1 MKKLKKFLIVIT
13 ILTIVGIIIWQIP
26 TIADWGDYESYDS
39 SSSYDDWGSSSWDSS
54 DWGSSSS
61 YDDDWGSSSSS
72 WDWDD
77 DYHYSSSGSSGDLF
91 WLGYLF
97 GRHPGVAFCIIFMIL
112 AFAFYIYKSKNN
124 TDDFLKNHMAEQN
137 RMRRPTIDVERNRQR
152 NRDVLF
158 GVNDSPIEDQ
168 IQAEDPMFNKAEFL
182 AWASDMFVKLQYAW
196 SDRNLE
202 NIRYFVT
209 PELYEQTNNQVQ
221 RYINNKQIN
230 KLERVSVNLSRLYS
244 FSTEG
249 DREVLRIVL
258 ESKMIDYIV
267 DETTGKTLRGDPAIN
282 NVNPYILTFVRK
294 AGVKTPEGGIKP
306 KTMNC
311 PNCGGL
317 TTILSSGKCP
327 YCGSIITTRDNNWT
341 LSEMKRYN
349 PNA

>member
-1 MKKLKKFLIVIT
+1 MKNWKKLKKFLIVIT
-13 ILTIVGIIIWQIP
+13 ILTIIGIVIWQIP

-39 SSSYDDWGSSSWDSS
+39 SSSYDDWGSSSW
-54 DWGSSSS
+54 GSSSS
-61 YDDDWGSSSSS
+61 DWGSSSSS

-77 DYHYSSSGSSGDLF
+77 DYSYHSSSSSGDFITGYI
-91 WLGYLF
+91 LGNFF
-97 GRHPGVAFCIIFMIL
+97 GSHPMFTITIILIIL
-112 AFAFYIYKSKNN
+112 AIGYYIYKSNKN
-124 TDDFLKNHMAEQN
+124 TDEFLRRHMSDN
-137 RMRRPTIDVERNRQR
+137 MMRRPSADVEERRRR
-152 NRDVLF
+152 NRDLLF
-158 GVNDSPIEDQ
+158 GTTDAPIESQ
-168 IQAEDPMFNKAEFL
+168 IQTDDPMFNKAEFL

-202 NIRYFVT
+202 NIRHFVT

-221 RYINNKQIN
+221 RYVQNKQIN

-249 DREVLRIVL
+249 DREILRVVL

-267 DETTGKTLRGDPAIN
+267 DETTGKTLRGDPGIN
-282 NVNPYILTFVRK
+282 VVNPYILTFVRK
-294 AGVKTPEGGIKP
+294 AGIKTPEGGVKP
-306 KTMNC
+306 VTMNC
-311 PNCGGL
+311 PNCGGA

>member
-1 MKKLKKFLIVIT
+1 MKKLKKYLLILLSLAIIGT
-13 ILTIVGIIIWQIP
+13 IILEIP
-26 TIADWGDYESYDS
+26 SIADWGDYESYDS
-39 SSSYDDWGSSSWDSS
+39 SSSYDDWGSSSSS

-61 YDDDWGSSSSS
+61 SSDWGSSSSR
-72 WDWDD
+72 DWDSWSSSRRN
-77 DYHYSSSGSSGDLF
+77 YSSDSSSNDLL
-91 WLGYLF
+91 WLALLF
-97 GRHPGVAFCIIFMIL
+97 SRHPKLSILSVLIIGAI
-112 AFAFYIYKSKNN
+112 IISVSKNKKN
-124 TDDFLKNHMAEQN
+124 TDEFLRNHMRENMMN
-137 RMRRPTIDVERNRQR
+137 RPNSEVERNRQK
-152 NRDVLF
+152 NRDELF
-158 GVNDSPIEDQ
+158 GVSDKSIEDN

-221 RYINNKQIN
+221 RYITNKQIN

-244 FSTEG
+244 FEHQG
-249 DREVLRIVL
+249 DRDILRIVL

-267 DETTGKTLRGDPAIN
+267 DENTGKIIRGNEATN
-282 NVNPYILTFVRK
+282 VVNPYILTFVRK
-294 AGVKTPEGGIKP
+294 TGVKTPEGGIKP
-306 KTMNC
+306 VTMNC
-311 PNCGGL
+311 PNCGGA

-349 PNA
+349 PNV